1 VTLTDRQLNRAT
13 LGRQMLLRREPLGVV
28 EAVHRVVA
36 LQAQESAS
44 PYVALWN
51 RLTAFDAADL
61 DAAFV
66 DRTVVKASLM
76 RITLHAVDATDYAAF
91 HDAMQPSLQAS
102 GLNDDR
108 FRRSGL
114 SSADADA
121 LLPEILRF
129 VARPRTNA
137 ALEAWIDERLGVL
150 PKPSVWWALR
160 RYGPFVHAP
169 TGGPWSFGL
178 RPTYRAAGELHRAGD
193 PTASL
198 PVLIRRYLEGFGP
211 ASASD
216 IRQFGMIK
224 LSLVR
229 AALRTL
235 VDSGE
240 VERLDR
246 ADGAELF
253 DVPGGLRPPADT
265 PAPARLLGMW
275 DNVLLAYADRSRVIP
290 PHYRRIV
297 IRINGDVLPTMLV
310 DGCVAGVWRPVEDA
324 IEATAFHRL
333 PRDACKALEAE
344 ARSLLAFLADREPLV
359 YRRYGHWWTKK
370 LPSAEVRVLGG

>member
-1 VTLTDRQLNRAT
+1 MTLTDRQLNRAT
-13 LGRQMLLRREPLGVV
+13 LGRQMLLRRKPLGVV

-36 LQAQESAS
+36 LQAQEAAS
-44 PYVALWN
+44 PYIALWN
-51 RLTAFDAADL
+51 RLKSFDAADL

-66 DRTVVKASLM
+66 DRTIVKASLM
-76 RITLHAVDATDYAAF
+76 RITLHAVDALDYLAF

-108 FRRSGL
+108 FKRIGL

-137 ALEAWIDERLGVL
+137 ELEAWVDERLGVL

-169 TGGPWSFGL
+169 TGGPWSFGP
-178 RPTYRAAGELHRAGD
+178 RPTYRAAAELHRAGD

-198 PVLIRRYLEGFGP
+198 RVLIRRYLEGFGP
-211 ASASD
+211 ASAAD

-235 VDSGE
+235 VDAAE
-240 VERLDR
+240 VQRLET
-246 ADGAELF
+246 ADGAELY

-290 PHYRRIV
+290 PDYRRII

-310 DGCVAGVWRPVEDA
+310 DGYVAGAWRPVEDG
-324 IEATAFHRL
+324 IEATAFHTL
-333 PRDACKALEAE
+333 PRDAWNALEAE
-344 ARSLLAFLADREPLV
+344 ARSLLAFLADREALV